1 LSSDLITITGQT
13 LTVHPSSS
21 DYSSATTITAYFRV
35 NLPSPH
41 DTPYDTEFDIVI
53 SHPCIGALFA
63 VDPEPS
69 LTISNSIFAASTSV
83 TIPMLPY
90 TRSDGQPTIINC
102 GYQSYT
108 ISSSTEAVISVPF
121 LSITFDLLG
130 TTNSFADTLNLYSED
145 DSQVAVHDVYLS
157 IYLEDYSSAKLE
169 DLNVQATLTPCVAT
183 ISTSSVS
190 SQSYDIGKSSEEY
203 TIDVFTF
210 SPACSYAFTYS
221 MSYTAAGSGLT
232 NDGKIT
238 FDSSTRTFTFDSSDM
253 T

>member
-1 LSSDLITITGQT
+1 MSSSLITITGQT
-13 LTVHPSSS
+13 LTVHPSTD
-21 DYSSATTITAYFRV
+21 DYSSAATITAYFRV

-53 SHPCIGALFA
+53 SHPCVGALFA

-69 LTISNSIFAASTSV
+69 FTISNSILAASTSENLP
-83 TIPMLPY
+83 ILPY
-90 TRSDGQPTIINC
+90 TRSDGQPTIISC
-102 GYQSYT
+102 GFQSYT
-108 ISSSTEAVISVPF
+108 ISSSTEEVISVPF
-121 LSITFDLLG
+121 LSVTYDEVSPV
-130 TTNSFADTLNLYSED
+130 TSYVDTLDLYSED
-145 DSQVAVHDVYLS
+145 DSQVAVHSVYLS
-157 IYLEDYSSAKLE
+157 IYLEDYATTILE

-183 ISTSSVS
+183 ISTPSVS
-190 SQSYDIGKSSEEY
+190 SQSYDIGKSSEQY
-203 TIDVFTF
+203 TVDVFTF

-238 FDSSTRTFTFDSSDM
+238 FNASTRTFTFDSSDM